1 MTSMSQSFAAGD
13 NVSES
18 GSNAPVDKFGH
29 LLRFPEEIIP
39 VYEELTIE
47 QKERRRLDAQRV
59 EKNIEYLDQIN
70 VALDVNIKGRIE
82 SDMLIDKLNIT
93 RLDAMQRK
101 LVRQIETGFKNLQDE
116 LDEAKERLRIAT
128 EKLYQQEVDAE
139 VALREM
145 RSEITLEMDN
155 VQESILHQS
164 AARQTADEQAR
175 AAVPAPILEV
185 WRILSDERD
194 VMQEAQ
200 RENRERCLPLEHSD
214 LNDIESSVAQQT
226 IRQELG
232 ELMAAI
238 QQETL
243 DRIAEEKA
251 QAARARALTDALQ
264 QGLKIVNRNYYAT
277 PMSTPQAMPSSP
289 KESPAEET

>member
-1 MTSMSQSFAAGD
+1 MTSQSFGND
-13 NVSES
+13 NGSDS
-18 GSNAPVDKFGH
+18 GSNAPIDKFGH
-29 LLRFPEEIIP
+29 LLRFPEEIAP
-39 VYEELTIE
+39 VYIELTDE
-47 QKERRRLDAQRV
+47 QRERRRLDAERI

-70 VALDVNIKGRIE
+70 VGLDLNVKGRIE
-82 SDMLIDKLNIT
+82 SDMLIDKLNTT

-101 LVRQIETGFKNLQDE
+101 LVRQIETGFHNLQEE

-145 RSEITLEMDN
+145 RNEITLEMDN
-155 VQESILHQS
+155 VQEAILHQS
-164 AARQTADEQAR
+164 VARQRADEESR
-175 AAVPAPILEV
+175 AAVPAPVMEV
-185 WRILSDERD
+185 WRVLSDERD
-194 VMQEAQ
+194 IMQEAQ

-226 IRQELG
+226 IRQEMR
-232 ELMAAI
+232 ELVEAI
-238 QQETL
+238 QQETME
-243 DRIAEEKA
+243 RIAEEKA

-277 PMSTPQAMPSSP
+277 PVSTPQAMPSSP

>member
-1 MTSMSQSFAAGD
+1 MQGSQSFAGD
-13 NVSES
+13 NASES
-18 GSNAPVDKFGH
+18 GSNAGVDKFGH
-29 LLRFPEEIIP
+29 LLRFPEEIAP
-39 VYEELTIE
+39 VYEELTQE
-47 QKERRRLDAQRV
+47 QRDRRRLDAQRV
-59 EKNIEYLDQIN
+59 EKNIDYLDQIN
-70 VALDVNIKGRIE
+70 VGLDVNIKGRIE
-82 SDMLIDKLNIT
+82 SDMLIDKLNTT

-101 LVRQIETGFKNLQDE
+101 LVRQIETGFQTLQEE

-164 AARQTADEQAR
+164 VARQKADEEAR
-175 AAVPAPILEV
+175 AAVPAPIVEV

-194 VMQEAQ
+194 IMQEAQ

-214 LNDIESSVAQQT
+214 LNDIESSVAQQK
-226 IRQELG
+226 IRQEMR
-232 ELMAAI
+232 ELVQAI
-238 QQETL
+238 EQETI

-289 KESPAEET
+289 KEAPAEET